1 LNVLSVQVPPLRERT
16 EDIGLLAAHF
26 LRCHRPRNQPAAV
39 RLSPAALLKLEAY
52 DWPGNVRE
60 LEAVIQRAIVLT
72 RSPTVGAAD
81 IDLPVDISE
90 VHDQPLRLNEAK
102 RMVIGRFEKA
112 YLIGLLSA
120 NHGNLSHAAREAGK
134 ERRAF
139 QRLVRKHKLD
149 RAQFREVR

>member
-1 LNVLSVQVPPLRERT
+1 M
-16 EDIGLLAAHF
+16 
-26 LRCHRPRNQPAAV
+26 

-102 RMVIGRFEKA
+102 RMVIGRFEKH
-112 YLIGLLSA
+112 I
-120 NHGNLSHAAREAGK
+120 
-134 ERRAF
+134 
-139 QRLVRKHKLD
+139 
-149 RAQFREVR
+149 